1 MSNEIMNDDFLHRL
15 RAEPLTRFL
24 AALKAKLDAQGAAPP
39 ASRRVSLRT
48 LAIAIVLGGAGV
60 AIALV
65 VSGEIASWTSR
76 MEVVTNAPV
85 PTPAPNNTSSPAADT
100 PTAPPEQK
108 AQALAASP
116 PTGIEWVLVPK
127 GPFIMGAT
135 EEEKAEFFKFSGP
148 NFRKRLVDGAGP
160 PHEVRL
166 DAFFIL
172 RNLVTNQQYSEFTA
186 ATGRMHPDAGSR
198 FQGPNQPV
206 VIVTWDDARAF
217 CAWIGARLP
226 SEAEWEKAA
235 RGTQGLAYP
244 WGNTW
249 DSAKLQSMDGIA
261 HQSFANQADYLSWKQ
276 KNIENDPAARTAD
289 VGSFPEGA
297 SPYGAL
303 DMAGNAWDTPRT
315 VNVTWIRE
323 NFMAPNTGRRVTS
336 FRCAKNAS

>member
-1 MSNEIMNDDFLHRL
+1 LTSRTFEKAWRARARYRRDLAGFSTWLFTIAKNVRIDYYGRRSHLPIDAALNAAAEGTPEQEAERRSNLARLAVLTESLHPASRGPDAAGEMVMSNEIMNGDFLHRL
-15 RAEPLTRFL
+15 RAEPSTRFL

-60 AIALV
+60 AMALV

-100 PTAPPEQK
+100 PTAP
-108 AQALAASP
+108 
-116 PTGIEWVLVPK
+116 
-127 GPFIMGAT
+127 
-135 EEEKAEFFKFSGP
+135 
-148 NFRKRLVDGAGP
+148 
-160 PHEVRL
+160 
-166 DAFFIL
+166 
-172 RNLVTNQQYSEFTA
+172 
-186 ATGRMHPDAGSR
+186 
-198 FQGPNQPV
+198 
-206 VIVTWDDARAF
+206 
-217 CAWIGARLP
+217 
-226 SEAEWEKAA
+226 
-235 RGTQGLAYP
+235 
-244 WGNTW
+244 NTW

-276 KNIENDPAARTAD
+276 KNIEDDPAARTAD

-336 FRCAKNAS
+336 FRCAKDAS